1 MHKAAYS
8 YLQLCTIIILLLLVV
23 QRIVRICY
31 GDETCDIL
39 SYCKTIFCFMKKWED
54 NNEQD

>member
-1 MHKAAYS
+1 MHKAAYN
-8 YLQLCTIIILLLLVV
+8 YLQLRTIIIFLLLAV

-39 SYCKTIFCFMKKWED
+39 SYCANFVFVLWKMGR
-54 NNEQD
+54 Q